1 MVGSMG
7 TDFGQRDASVHAIVN
22 EGQFHPAVRTA
33 ALMGANPRDAN
44 NASYLTH
51 GARQWTWL
59 IEKGVQA
66 VGRVQGV

>member
-1 MVGSMG
+1 MG
-7 TDFGQRDASVHAIVN
+7 ADSGRRDASVHTITD

-33 ALMGANPRDAN
+33 ALLGANPRDAN
-44 NASYLTH
+44 NASYLMH